1 LIKLH
6 VVCHQVIFRTF
17 LRYLHLV
24 LHVLHKNY
32 ENRQYNIF
40 IDVCCVNVVSFVKF
54 QVKLINFDGVSKS
67 LAIILNF

>member
-1 LIKLH
+1 
-6 VVCHQVIFRTF
+6 
-17 LRYLHLV
+17 V

-40 IDVCCVNVVSFVKF
+40 IDVCCVNVLSFVKF

-67 LAIILNF
+67 SAIILNF